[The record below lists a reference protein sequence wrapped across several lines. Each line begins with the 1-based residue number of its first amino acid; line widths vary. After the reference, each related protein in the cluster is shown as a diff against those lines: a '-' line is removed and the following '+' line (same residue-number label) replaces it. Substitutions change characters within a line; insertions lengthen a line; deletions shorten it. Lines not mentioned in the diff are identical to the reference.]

1 MIFSLIW
8 SIGGAMDEI
17 YRPKFSRFIN
27 KLVSGVK
34 IDLPTLFIEECNL
47 NFPNNNDIDY
57 F

>member
-27 KLVSGVK
+27 KLISGVK